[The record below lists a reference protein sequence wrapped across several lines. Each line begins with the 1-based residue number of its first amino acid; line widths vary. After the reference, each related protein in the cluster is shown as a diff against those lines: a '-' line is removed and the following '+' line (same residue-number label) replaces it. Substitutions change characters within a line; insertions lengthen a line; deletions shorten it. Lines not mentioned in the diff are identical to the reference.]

1 MTTSDIEFAT
11 RDQVNAR
18 RNYLMGLWAGRMLGL
33 RERQLSE
40 YVYEVMIS
48 DHKEPG
54 PQVVVRKLSRDL
66 ADAGMEIGEA
76 EVLRQLT
83 MTEKSV
89 RSELLATD

>member
-1 MTTSDIEFAT
+1 MTTSEIEIAT
-11 RDQVNAR
+11 RGQVNAR

-40 YVYEVMIS
+40 YVCDVMVS
-48 DHKEPG
+48 DYQEPG
-54 PQVVVRKLSRDL
+54 PGVVVRKLRRDL
-66 ADAGMEIGEA
+66 ADAGMEFSES
-76 EVLRQLT
+76 EVLRQLR